1 MAHLCSQFP
10 CLITGPLLA
19 VGQQPL
25 AAPAQGVTATQGNA
39 TYFEVHQSWCG
50 VAGVPG
56 ANGVYGVCGTLAT
69 SKSAGDPG
77 HAISMVGAPDRVVGS
92 SSGGCVLWLHEKKGG
107 PFFVGPRKGPR
118 VQFRSHYQP
127 PFLNSFFGISKKES
141 HLDGFWLLVTPF

>member
-19 VGQQPL
+19 VEQQPL

-92 SSGGCVLWLHEKKGG
+92 SSWGVCGYMKKRGALFCRASERASSAVPITLPNTFSQFFLWNFKK
-107 PFFVGPRKGPR
+107 RK
-118 VQFRSHYQP
+118 S
-127 PFLNSFFGISKKES
+127 S
-141 HLDGFWLLVTPF
+141 